1 MIINKSV
8 SLTLKTVIQYLTNY
22 SLSQNCKFLSFI
34 LLFECSI
41 TNTLLSRF
49 HEGYGGVFEMAPQMG
64 PVLRGLE
71 SATLKCG
78 DQNYGLLQSS
88 SWACAYTTNVA
99 RSKLKGRVL

>member
-1 MIINKSV
+1 MIINKSA
-8 SLTLKTVIQYLTNY
+8 SLTLKTVIRYLTNY

-49 HEGYGGVFEMAPQMG
+49 HEGYGGLFEMG

-71 SATLKCG
+71 SAALKCG
-78 DQNYGLLQSS
+78 DRGYGLLQPS
-88 SWACAYTTNVA
+88 SWARYDLGQV
-99 RSKLKGRVL
+99 